1 LQGLPDSLES
11 LSAAGLGKGLGIAK
25 GAALPERGQG
35 LVGLLSAVQ
44 IPILKSAAELL
55 DIKSS
60 PDGASPLPHNRDS
73 IAALQT

>member
-55 DIKSS
+55 NIGLPVLIKAL
-60 PDGASPLPHNRDS
+60 DLLKNR
-73 IAALQT
+73 